1 MAYLSTIQ
9 SLEEMKDAHITLALA
24 ANDVD
29 IVAMYIDLAE
39 LMSHQ
44 LHILLQRSR
53 QTVAVEAA
61 CNCILSC
68 GIIIAEA

>member
-1 MAYLSTIQ
+1 MAYMSTIQ
-9 SLEEMKDAHITLALA
+9 ALEEMKDAHITLGLA

-44 LHILLQRSR
+44 LISYCKALAKRWRSR
-53 QTVAVEAA
+53 QLAIVYYR
-61 CNCILSC
+61 
-68 GIIIAEA
+68 AES